1 MSGSLLLLVWSVA
14 ATILAF
20 AFACNLRFIDYL
32 ILYNQS
38 HPSPL
43 QPLVSVSSLV
53 FFYFQKLKIN
63 IKLTLFATKKPI
75 QTKSAPKGVW
85 N

>member
-20 AFACNLRFIDYL
+20 AFACNLRFMDYL
-32 ILYNQS
+32 LCNQS
-38 HPSPL
+38 RPSTL

-63 IKLTLFATKKPI
+63 IKLTLFATKNPI